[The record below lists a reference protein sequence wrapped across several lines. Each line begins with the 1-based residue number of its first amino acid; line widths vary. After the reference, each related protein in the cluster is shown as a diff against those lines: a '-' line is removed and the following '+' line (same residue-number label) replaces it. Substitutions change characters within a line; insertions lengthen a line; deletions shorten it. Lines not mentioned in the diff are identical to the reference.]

1 MFSPICYVFLF
12 LKNRFEI
19 NKVLSLFFPKPQECE
34 QTRLLANVEPN
45 FTWTMD
51 WHPILFNL
59 FCQYRF
65 ICFFQ
70 TKIASS
76 SNTYSLSVF
85 LVFLL
90 YLRGHRSL
98 FSQLDSGQC
107 HPTPPFMTDLNLK
120 STPRRPQVESNLP
133 DLVERGKGNSI
144 IANYHHKG
152 KQGNSES
159 QCQLLQNTA
168 PMGKDAINLILT
180 SESQCQK

>member
-1 MFSPICYVFLF
+1 MWSPISPEQWTDTQYYLICFV
-12 LKNRFEI
+12 NT
-19 NKVLSLFFPKPQECE
+19 VLSVFSKQKLSVLPIRTHCLF
-34 QTRLLANVEPN
+34 
-45 FTWTMD
+45 
-51 WHPILFNL
+51 
-59 FCQYRF
+59 
-65 ICFFQ
+65 
-70 TKIASS
+70 
-76 SNTYSLSVF
+76 SVF

-144 IANYHHKG
+144 IADYHHKG

-180 SESQCQK
+180 FESQCQK

>member
-65 ICFFQ
+65 ICFFFKQ
-70 TKIASS
+70 KLSVLPIRTHC
-76 SNTYSLSVF
+76 LFSVF

-144 IANYHHKG
+144 IA
-152 KQGNSES
+152 
-159 QCQLLQNTA
+159 
-168 PMGKDAINLILT
+168 D
-180 SESQCQK
+180 

>member
-65 ICFFQ
+65 ICFFFKQ
-70 TKIASS
+70 KLSVLPIHTHC
-76 SNTYSLSVF
+76 LFSVF

-144 IANYHHKG
+144 IA
-152 KQGNSES
+152 
-159 QCQLLQNTA
+159 
-168 PMGKDAINLILT
+168 D
-180 SESQCQK
+180 

>member
-70 TKIASS
+70 TKIVCS

-85 LVFLL
+85 RFPCFFVVFTWTPEPI
-90 YLRGHRSL
+90 
-98 FSQLDSGQC
+98 FTIGQWAVS
-107 HPTPPFMTDLNLK
+107 PNPPFMTDLNLK

-144 IANYHHKG
+144 IAN
-152 KQGNSES
+152 
-159 QCQLLQNTA
+159 
-168 PMGKDAINLILT
+168 
-180 SESQCQK
+180 